1 MERVVLNLR
10 EKRQAYEVFRRLW
23 LVIKGELAYGRGVH
37 VEAKPSTR
45 TLEQNAKM
53 WAMLADISRQTLWHG
68 QELTTDDWK
77 NLFTASV
84 KKLRVVPNLEGTGF
98 VALGMATSRYTKAE
112 MSAMIELMYAFGAE
126 REVKWSASARD
137 TALAEVAHG

>member
-1 MERVVLNLR
+1 MERVVLHLR
-10 EKRQAYEVFRRLW
+10 EKRQAHEVFRRLW
-23 LVIKGELAYGRGVH
+23 QVIKGELAYGREVY
-37 VEAKPSTR
+37 VDAKPSTR

-53 WAMLADISRQTLWHG
+53 WAMLADISRQALWHG
-68 QELTTDDWK
+68 QKLTKDDWK

-126 REVKWSASARD
+126 RDVKWSASARD
-137 TALAEVAHG
+137 TVLAEAAHG